1 MSTDPVFSDIQKVN
15 PSAIIELFTLTLDNA
30 LHGATTVYRFHD
42 GSNMNSSGELVWD
55 GNSYQRFPV
64 KTEGFEF
71 TGKGQIPR
79 PKFTVSNAL
88 GTITALMA
96 LVNQTTPGNDLAG
109 AKFTRIRTLARY
121 IDAANFTGGTNPFGT
136 PDTSSKLPDEIYFID
151 RKLSENRDF
160 VEFEL
165 VSELDLLNLRLPR
178 RQVTKD
184 IFPGVGSFV
193 NG

>member
-1 MSTDPVFSDIQKVN
+1 MAIPVSELQKIN
-15 PSAIIELFTLTLDNA
+15 PSSLIELFTVTLDSS

-42 GSNMNSSGELVWD
+42 GSNMNSSGELVWE
-55 GNSYQRFPV
+55 GNTYQRFPV
-64 KTEGFEF
+64 KAEGFEF

-88 GTITALMA
+88 GTITALIA
-96 LVNQTTPGNDLAG
+96 LVNQTTPGNDFTG
-109 AKFTRIRTLARY
+109 SKFTRIRTFARY

-136 PDTSSKLPDEIYFID
+136 PDPSSKLPDEIYFID
-151 RKLSENRDF
+151 RKLSENRDT

>member
-1 MSTDPVFSDIQKVN
+1 MAIPVSELQKIN
-15 PSAIIELFTLTLDNA
+15 PSSLIELFTVTLDSS

-55 GNSYQRFPV
+55 GNTYQRFPV
-64 KTEGFEF
+64 KAEGFEF

-96 LVNQTTPGNDLAG
+96 LVIQTTPGNDLTG

-136 PDTSSKLPDEIYFID
+136 PDPSSKLPDEIYFID
-151 RKLSENRDF
+151 RKLSENRDT

>member
-1 MSTDPVFSDIQKVN
+1 MTSPVSELQKIN
-15 PSAIIELFTLTLDNA
+15 PSSLIELFTVTLDSS

-42 GSNMNSSGELVWD
+42 GSNMNSSGELVWE
-55 GNSYQRFPV
+55 GNTYQRFPV
-64 KTEGFEF
+64 KAEGFEF

-96 LVNQTTPGNDLAG
+96 LVNQTTPGNDLTG

-136 PDTSSKLPDEIYFID
+136 PDPSSKLPDEIYFID
-151 RKLSENRDF
+151 RKLSENRDT

>member
-1 MSTDPVFSDIQKVN
+1 MTIPVSELQKIN
-15 PSAIIELFTLTLDNA
+15 PSSLIELFTVTLDSS
-30 LHGATTVYRFHD
+30 LHGATTVHRFHD
-42 GSNMNSSGELVWD
+42 GSNMNSSGELIWD

-64 KTEGFEF
+64 KAEGFEF

-96 LVNQTTPGNDLAG
+96 LVNQTTPGNDLTG

>member
-1 MSTDPVFSDIQKVN
+1 MAIPVSELQKIN
-15 PSAIIELFTLTLDNA
+15 PSSLIELFTVTLDSS

-42 GSNMNSSGELVWD
+42 GSNMNSSGELVWE
-55 GNSYQRFPV
+55 GNTYQRFPV
-64 KTEGFEF
+64 KAEGFEF

-96 LVNQTTPGNDLAG
+96 LVNQTTPGNDLTG

-121 IDAANFTGGTNPFGT
+121 IDAANFTGGTNPYGT
-136 PDTSSKLPDEIYFID
+136 PDPSSKLPDEIYFID

>member
-1 MSTDPVFSDIQKVN
+1 
-15 PSAIIELFTLTLDNA
+15 
-30 LHGATTVYRFHD
+30 
-42 GSNMNSSGELVWD
+42 MNSSGELVWE
-55 GNSYQRFPV
+55 GNTYQRFPV
-64 KTEGFEF
+64 KAEGFEF

-96 LVNQTTPGNDLAG
+96 LVNQTTPGNDLTG

-136 PDTSSKLPDEIYFID
+136 PDPSSKLPDEIYFID
-151 RKLSENRDF
+151 RKLSENRDT

>member
-1 MSTDPVFSDIQKVN
+1 MAIPVSELQKIN
-15 PSAIIELFTLTLDNA
+15 PSSLIELFTVTLDSS
-30 LHGATTVYRFHD
+30 LHAATTVYRFHD
-42 GSNMNSSGELVWD
+42 GSNMNSSGELVWE
-55 GNSYQRFPV
+55 GNTYQRFPV
-64 KTEGFEF
+64 KAEGFEF

-96 LVNQTTPGNDLAG
+96 LVNQTTPGNDLTG

-136 PDTSSKLPDEIYFID
+136 PDPSSKLPDEIYFID
-151 RKLSENRDF
+151 RKLSENRDT

>member
-1 MSTDPVFSDIQKVN
+1 MAIPVSELQKIN
-15 PSAIIELFTLTLDNA
+15 PSSLIELFTVTLDSS

-64 KTEGFEF
+64 KAEGFEF

-96 LVNQTTPGNDLAG
+96 LVNQTTSGNDLTG

-121 IDAANFTGGTNPFGT
+121 IDAVNFTGGTNPFGT

-151 RKLSENRDF
+151 RKLTENRDF

-178 RQVTKD
+178 RQVTRD
-184 IFPGVGSFV
+184 LFPGVGSFV

>member
-1 MSTDPVFSDIQKVN
+1 MPIPVSELQKIN
-15 PSAIIELFTLTLDNA
+15 PSSLIELFTVTLDSS

-42 GSNMNSSGELVWD
+42 GSNMNSSGELIWD

-64 KTEGFEF
+64 KAEGFEF

-96 LVNQTTPGNDLAG
+96 LVNQTTPGNDLTG

>member
-1 MSTDPVFSDIQKVN
+1 MAIPVSELQKIN
-15 PSAIIELFTLTLDNA
+15 PSSLIELFTVTLDSS
-30 LHGATTVYRFHD
+30 LHGATTVYRFHA
-42 GSNMNSSGELVWD
+42 GSNMNSSGELIWD

-64 KTEGFEF
+64 KAEGFEF

-96 LVNQTTPGNDLAG
+96 LVNQTTSGNDLTG

-121 IDAANFTGGTNPFGT
+121 IDGANFTGGTNPFGT

-178 RQVTKD
+178 RQVTRD
-184 IFPGVGSFV
+184 LFPGVGSFV

>member
-1 MSTDPVFSDIQKVN
+1 MPIPVSELQKIN
-15 PSAIIELFTLTLDNA
+15 PSSLIELFTVTLDSS

-42 GSNMNSSGELVWD
+42 GSNMNSSGELVWE
-55 GNSYQRFPV
+55 GNTYQRFPV
-64 KTEGFEF
+64 KAEGFEF

-96 LVNQTTPGNDLAG
+96 LVNQTTPGNDLTG

-136 PDTSSKLPDEIYFID
+136 PDPSSKLPDEIYFID
-151 RKLSENRDF
+151 RKLSENRDT

>member
-1 MSTDPVFSDIQKVN
+1 MTIPVSELQKIN
-15 PSAIIELFTLTLDNA
+15 PSSLIELFTVTLDSS

-64 KTEGFEF
+64 KAEGFEF

>member
-1 MSTDPVFSDIQKVN
+1 MAIPVSELQKIN
-15 PSAIIELFTLTLDNA
+15 PSSLIELFTVTLDSS
-30 LHGATTVYRFHD
+30 LHGATTVYRFHA
-42 GSNMNSSGELVWD
+42 GSNMNSSGELIWD

-64 KTEGFEF
+64 KAEGFEF

-96 LVNQTTPGNDLAG
+96 LVNQTTSGNDLTG

-121 IDAANFTGGTNPFGT
+121 IDAANFTGGTNRFGT

-178 RQVTKD
+178 RQVTRD
-184 IFPGVGSFV
+184 LFPGVGSFV

>member
-1 MSTDPVFSDIQKVN
+1 MPIPVSELQKIN
-15 PSAIIELFTLTLDNA
+15 PSSLIELFTVTLDSS

-42 GSNMNSSGELVWD
+42 GSNMNSSGELIWD

-64 KTEGFEF
+64 KAEGFEF

-96 LVNQTTPGNDLAG
+96 LVNQTTPGNDLTG

-151 RKLSENRDF
+151 RKLSENRNF

>member
-1 MSTDPVFSDIQKVN
+1 MPIPVSELQKIN
-15 PSAIIELFTLTLDNA
+15 PSSLIELFTVTLDSS

-42 GSNMNSSGELVWD
+42 GSNMNSSGELIWD
-55 GNSYQRFPV
+55 SNSYQRFPV
-64 KTEGFEF
+64 KAEGFQF

-96 LVNQTTPGNDLAG
+96 LVNQTTPGNDLTG

>member
-1 MSTDPVFSDIQKVN
+1 MAIPVSELQKIN
-15 PSAIIELFTLTLDNA
+15 PSSLIELFTVTLDSS
-30 LHGATTVYRFHD
+30 LHGATTVYRFHA
-42 GSNMNSSGELVWD
+42 GSNMNSSGELIWD

-64 KTEGFEF
+64 KAEGFEF

-96 LVNQTTPGNDLAG
+96 LVNQTTSGNDLTG

-178 RQVTKD
+178 RQVTRNL
-184 IFPGVGSFV
+184 FPGVGSFV

>member
-1 MSTDPVFSDIQKVN
+1 MAIPVSELQKIN
-15 PSAIIELFTLTLDNA
+15 PSSLIELFTVTLDSS
-30 LHGATTVYRFHD
+30 LHGASTVYRFHD
-42 GSNMNSSGELVWD
+42 GSNMNSSAELIWD
-55 GNSYQRFPV
+55 SNSYQRFPV
-64 KTEGFEF
+64 KAEGFEF

-96 LVNQTTPGNDLAG
+96 LVNQTTAGNDLTG

-178 RQVTKD
+178 RQITRD
-184 IFPGVGSFV
+184 LFPGVGSFV

>member
-1 MSTDPVFSDIQKVN
+1 MAIPVSELQKIN
-15 PSAIIELFTLTLDNA
+15 PSSLIELFTVTLDSS
-30 LHGATTVYRFHD
+30 LHGATTVYRFHA
-42 GSNMNSSGELVWD
+42 GSNMNSSGELVWE
-55 GNSYQRFPV
+55 GNTYQRFPV
-64 KTEGFEF
+64 KAEGFEF

-96 LVNQTTPGNDLAG
+96 LVNQTTSGNDLTG

-136 PDTSSKLPDEIYFID
+136 PDPSSKLPDEIYFID
-151 RKLSENRDF
+151 RKLSENRDT

>member
-1 MSTDPVFSDIQKVN
+1 MAIPVSELQKIN
-15 PSAIIELFTLTLDNA
+15 PSSLIELFTVTLDSS

-42 GSNMNSSGELVWD
+42 GSNMNSSGELVWE
-55 GNSYQRFPV
+55 GNTYQRFPV
-64 KTEGFEF
+64 KAEGFEF

-96 LVNQTTPGNDLAG
+96 LVNQTTPGNDLTG

-136 PDTSSKLPDEIYFID
+136 PDPSSKLPDEIYFID
-151 RKLSENRDF
+151 RKLSENRDT

>member
-1 MSTDPVFSDIQKVN
+1 MAIPVSELQKIN
-15 PSAIIELFTLTLDNA
+15 PSSLIELFTVTLDSS

-42 GSNMNSSGELVWD
+42 GSNMNSNGELVWD
-55 GNSYQRFPV
+55 GNTYQRFPV
-64 KTEGFEF
+64 KAEGFEF

-96 LVNQTTPGNDLAG
+96 LVNQTTPGNDLTG

-136 PDTSSKLPDEIYFID
+136 PDPSSKLPDEIYFID
-151 RKLSENRDF
+151 RKLSENRDT

>member
-1 MSTDPVFSDIQKVN
+1 MAIPVSELQKIN
-15 PSAIIELFTLTLDNA
+15 PSSLIELFTVTLDSS

-42 GSNMNSSGELVWD
+42 GSNMNSSGELVWE
-55 GNSYQRFPV
+55 GNTYQRFPV
-64 KTEGFEF
+64 KAEGFEF

-96 LVNQTTPGNDLAG
+96 LVNQTTPGNDLTG

-136 PDTSSKLPDEIYFID
+136 PDPSSKLPDEIYFID